1 MPLKITLSPK
11 QQKALESTAD
21 LVVFGGGN
29 GGGKTFTLQMLPL
42 LPEYRSTDGCQS
54 VIFAETDRKLEMAG
68 GLVDKSKSYYAQAHP
83 AGLGGFR
90 ATPKKRWTFP
100 TVKNGASTV
109 DLSYVGEPGQWDGLE
124 AAVICIDQIE
134 QVTEKQAWSVFG
146 RNRSPTGVRCRKF
159 ATANPPETDLA
170 GGPGRDHWLTKLL
183 YRGGWIGDDGF
194 PVKEADGKVRF
205 FTRDAATG
213 EFIFADTAAEL
224 TPYLPVDEQTGD
236 AIEPKTMT
244 FISALVGDHPLE
256 SFRKAYT
263 QELASLPIAEQER
276 RLRGNW
282 FVSEDAGKYFQTAM
296 FPIVEFVRDV
306 RWRPRR
312 IVRSWDNAWSTSEK
326 ADRTPGVLLSLWDD
340 KNFTVLDMVEIRGTY
355 AHVERCVELTA
366 QADRAWTR
374 ANGLPDVEIRLPRDA
389 GAAGGLQ
396 SGIAKRLGAKGYT
409 VKLTADKGDKF
420 TRSKGYQACCERRQ
434 VRLCNLHISALVA
447 AQMGDDFDQ
456 YDRDGNLI
464 RIVGLVPANI
474 LTLKGW
480 HDVFL
485 GEHINFGRDT
495 HRKRS
500 IKKDCVDAAVG
511 GYELLVEVEDLSWSA
526 TDVGQGDNLQKLAGQ
541 VEESFV
547 VFETGIA

>member
-1 MPLKITLSPK
+1 MALKVTLSPK
-11 QQKALESTAD
+11 QQKALDSSAD
-21 LVVFGGGN
+21 FVVFGGGN

-42 LPEYRSTDGCQS
+42 LPEYRSTNGCQS

-68 GLVDKSKSYYAQAHP
+68 GLVDKCKTYYAQAHP
-83 AGLGGFR
+83 QGLDGYK
-90 ATPKKRWTFP
+90 ASPKKRWTFP
-100 TVKNGASTV
+100 TKGGGSSTI

-194 PVKEADGKVRF
+194 PVKENDGKVRY

-213 EFIFADTAAEL
+213 EFMFADTAAEL
-224 TPYLPVDEQTGD
+224 GPYLPVDEQTGD
-236 AIEPKTMT
+236 VIEPKTMT
-244 FISALVGDHPLE
+244 FISALVNDHPLE

-282 FVSEDAGKYFQTAM
+282 FVSEDAGKYFQRQM
-296 FPIVEFVRDV
+296 FPLVEFGQDR
-306 RWRPRR
+306 RWKPRR
-312 IVRSWDNAWSTSEK
+312 IVRSWDNAWSTAEK
-326 ADRTPGVLLSLWDD
+326 ADRTPGVFVALWDD
-340 KNFTVLDMVEIRGTY
+340 NTFTILDMIEIRGTY

-366 QADRAWTR
+366 LEDRTWAR
-374 ANGLPDVEIRLPRDA
+374 ANDLPDVEVRLPRDA

-396 SGIAKRLGAKGYT
+396 SAIAQRLGAKGFA
-409 VKLTADKGDKF
+409 VKLTADRGDKF
-420 TRSKGYQACCERRQ
+420 TRSKGYQGCCERKQ
-434 VRLCNLHISALVA
+434 VRLANLHLSATVA
-447 AQMGDDFDQ
+447 VQMLDDFDQ
-456 YDRDGNLI
+456 FDRDGNVI
-464 RIVGLVPANI
+464 RVVGLSRANV
-474 LTLKGW
+474 LTLNGW

-485 GEHINFGRDT
+485 GEHVNFGRNT
-495 HRKRS
+495 QHRRNV
-500 IKKDCVDAAVG
+500 KKDCVDAAVG
-511 GYELLVEVEDLSWSA
+511 AYELLTEEP
-526 TDVGQGDNLQKLAGQ
+526 KLAWTPTDMQGETHRQ
-541 VEESFV
+541 IAEAISDSFV
-547 VFETGIA
+547 QFETGIA